1 MQSHYESDFTRELGS
16 SEADWLRCL
25 PGAVRDQSLVLPSP
39 GLATVSIG
47 DGALH
52 LDWHSLPPRQIATAR
67 FPRLIVHFR
76 FADVSDEARHRFMK
90 YFDLYMQRGG
100 G

>member
-1 MQSHYESDFTRELGS
+1 MQSHYAADFTRELGS

-25 PGAVRDQSLVLPSP
+25 PGAVRDQRLSLP
-39 GLATVSIG
+39 GPGAAQVVIG
-47 DGALH
+47 DGALQ
-52 LDWHSLPPRQIATAR
+52 LDWHSLPPRQIAMAR
-67 FPRLIVHFR
+67 FPRLMVHFR
-76 FADVSDEARHRFMK
+76 FVDVSDEARHRFMK